1 MTVGE
6 KHKFY
11 KISEFAEKV
20 GVTAVTLRNW
30 ERKGLLLPH
39 HVSPTGYRYYTDKQL
54 EELLNGEKQKSVWQ
68 LKG

>member
-6 KHKFY
+6 NHKFY

-54 EELLNGEKQKSVWQ
+54 EDLLNGKKT
-68 LKG
+68 KPC